1 MGRDGRGPDQ
11 SERSGDGGGH
21 SDGVNTVNTNTMT
34 DGTTTGLVDAATVVK
49 EADEK
54 RKIAR
59 ARVMAMKD
67 DQSGQGFRF

>member
-1 MGRDGRGPDQ
+1 
-11 SERSGDGGGH
+11 
-21 SDGVNTVNTNTMT
+21 MT